1 MPSNPVPR
9 QLDARRSFT
18 AVILDMDGLMLDT
31 EAVELRCWQRAS
43 EELGWSIT
51 DEQYVRLIGLTDRD
65 SWAMLSA
72 WYAERPASGGT
83 LTDIAERAA
92 RYRGE
97 EKVLVKDGLLDLL
110 GWAGRERVPVAV
122 ASSSTRGTITARLR
136 NHQLSQAV
144 TAFAGGDEA
153 AHGKPAP
160 DIFLLAA
167 ARLGHEPAAC
177 VVVEDSDNGI
187 RGAAAAGMT
196 PFLVPDSSIPR
207 VIPATVQALA
217 YRICPSLTDVLA
229 ILSAAPPCG

>member
-1 MPSNPVPR
+1 
-9 QLDARRSFT
+9 
-18 AVILDMDGLMLDT
+18 MLT
-31 EAVELRCWQRAS
+31 
-43 EELGWSIT
+43 
-51 DEQYVRLIGLTDRD
+51 
-65 SWAMLSA
+65 A
-72 WYAERPASGGT
+72 WYAERPAGGGT

-97 EKVLVKDGLLDLL
+97 EKVLVKDGLLELL

-122 ASSSTRGTITARLR
+122 ASSSTRGTVTTRMRNHELSKAITAI
-136 NHQLSQAV
+136 
-144 TAFAGGDEA
+144 AGGDEV

-167 ARLGHEPAAC
+167 SRLGHDPAAC

-207 VIPATVQALA
+207 LIPAEVQALS

-229 ILSAAPPCG
+229 MLSAAPA

>member
-1 MPSNPVPR
+1 MPR
-9 QLDARRSFT
+9 QLDPRRSFT
-18 AVILDMDGLMLDT
+18 AVILDMDGLMIDT
-31 EAVELRCWQRAS
+31 EAAELRSWQRAA

-51 DEQYVRLIGLTDRD
+51 DEQYVRLIGLTYRD
-65 SWAMLSA
+65 SWALLTA
-72 WYAERPASGGT
+72 WYTERPASGGT

-110 GWAGRERVPVAV
+110 GWTGGERVPVAV
-122 ASSSTRGTITARLR
+122 ASSSTRGTVTTRMR
-136 NHQLSQAV
+136 NHELSQAI
-144 TAFAGGDEA
+144 TAIAGGDEV

-167 ARLGHEPAAC
+167 SRLGHDPAAC

-207 VIPATVQALA
+207 AIPAEVRALA
-217 YRICPSLTDVLA
+217 YRICPSLTDVLTV
-229 ILSAAPPCG
+229 LSAAPVTAG